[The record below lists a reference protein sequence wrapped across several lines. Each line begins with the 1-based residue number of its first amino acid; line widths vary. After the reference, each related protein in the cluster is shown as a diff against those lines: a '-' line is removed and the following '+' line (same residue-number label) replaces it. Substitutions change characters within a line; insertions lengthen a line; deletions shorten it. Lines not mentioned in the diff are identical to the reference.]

1 MRFSIAPHIAL
12 GAAMLTVAFLGSC
25 ANSGSSQLASRA
37 IDDYCPILP
46 SRTFPTSTAVNG
58 TAIYEYRVNGNG
70 VASDDGTVMTVVSFL
85 NPAERTYS
93 LTVNSRTYTVTSS
106 LDRTAAQQDV
116 VTKLKALINA
126 DSSAGLYAYGI
137 AQLTVTQPGS
147 TTPPTVTNLSRLTIS
162 SNNPSARP
170 VRLAEVAVKDSN
182 GTIVQCAETL
192 DDGTFQFQLPSDTG
206 NYTVELRSRSN
217 NARASTYVLNNPSG
231 NNQHIVTTTVSS
243 ASNQAQTLLIR
254 ARVHEG
260 LIAGAFNIL
269 DQLLRAQ
276 DYLRN
281 ETAGCDVSSNPNYF
295 AGCVP
300 FIKAPIVKVYWSP
313 GVSPGIY
320 INTTG
325 SISYYLNG
333 RYELYLQGGQSG
345 NTTSS
350 DMDQFDNSVIIH
362 EYAHFIEDAFS
373 KPNSPGGSHNGDSI
387 IDPRLAWGEGWANFF
402 QAAVTGDPVY
412 RDTYGTPDCTSA
424 CAGTYFNESLDP
436 VGTPNNDAPT
446 QGALGEGN
454 FREFSV
460 ARMLWDVIK
469 PIGGS
474 SRFSEI
480 WRAIVISETGMRD
493 IGDPFKTVGRLHHIQ
508 TQLSDETTWS
518 TLRLNEEQIPGFSVY
533 ATPFARGIPG
543 CTTSLVAMS
552 PVRAPGDNGS
562 FATSD
567 QYRNNDFYRFDHS
580 GGVANLEL
588 FYSKSSSDT
597 PDLDLYVYKTKYVF
611 GRAADMLIS
620 SAFTGDGCPASGAQ
634 TAPTNPFRAQNGC
647 PAKPA
652 GLSSTFGYER
662 GSLALAPGTY
672 MINVQ
677 ADTSI
682 RAGAATNYMLT
693 LNGQA
698 ICPQP

>member
-1 MRFSIAPHIAL
+1 MSFSIKPHIAL
-12 GAAMLTVAFLGSC
+12 GLATMAIILLGSC
-25 ANSGSSQLASRA
+25 AKSGSSQLASRA

-46 SRTFPTSTAVNG
+46 SRSFSTPTTVSG
-58 TAIYEYRVNGNG
+58 TAIYEYRENGNG
-70 VASDDGTVMTVVSFL
+70 VPSDDGVVLTVTSFL
-85 NPAERTYS
+85 NPAVRSYS
-93 LTVNSRTYTVTSS
+93 LTVNANTYTVTSS

-126 DSSAGLYAYGI
+126 DTTAGLYAYGI

-147 TTPPTVTNLSRLTIS
+147 LTPPIVSGLSRLTVS
-162 SNNPSARP
+162 SNNPSFRP
-170 VRLAEVAVKDSN
+170 VRAAEIAVKDSN
-182 GTIVQCAETL
+182 GVIIQCAETL
-192 DDGTFQFQLPSDTG
+192 DDGTFQFQLPSNTG
-206 NYTVELRSRSN
+206 DYVVELRARSN
-217 NARASTYVLNNPSG
+217 NARASTYVLNNPSS
-231 NNQHIVTTTVSS
+231 NLQHSIATTVSS
-243 ASNQAQTLLIR
+243 QSTTTGLILR

-260 LIAGAFNIL
+260 LMGGAFNIL
-269 DQLLRAQ
+269 DQLLNAQ
-276 DYLRN
+276 DYLRTQ
-281 ETAGCDVSSNPNYF
+281 TADCDLNSNPNYF
-295 AGCVP
+295 AGCIP
-300 FIKAPIVKVYWSP
+300 FNKAPIVKVYWSP
-313 GVSPGIY
+313 GVSPGVY
-320 INTTG
+320 VNTTG
-325 SISYYLNG
+325 AISFYLNG

-345 NTTSS
+345 NVTSS

-362 EYAHFIEDAFS
+362 EYAHFIEDAYG
-373 KPNSPGGSHNGDSI
+373 KPNSPGGGHNGDSI

-402 QAAVTGDPVY
+402 QAAVTGNPVY

-454 FREFSV
+454 FREFSI

-469 PIGGS
+469 PTGGA

-480 WRAIVISETGMRD
+480 WRAIVVANSGMKD
-493 IGDPFKTVGRLHHIQ
+493 INDPFKSVGRFHHIQ
-508 TQLSDETTWS
+508 TTLSDVTTWS
-518 TLRLNEEQIPGFSVY
+518 ALRLNEEQIPGFSVY
-533 ATPFARGIPG
+533 ATPFGLGVTG
-543 CTTSLVAMS
+543 CTTSLVAIT

-567 QYRNNDFYRFDHS
+567 HYRNNDFYRFDHA
-580 GGVANLEL
+580 GGTAALEL
-588 FYSKSSSDT
+588 FYSKSTTDT
-597 PDLDLYVYKTKYVF
+597 PDLDLYVYKTKYIF

-634 TAPTNPFRAQNGC
+634 SDLTNPFRSQNGC

-662 GSLALAPGTY
+662 GSIFLAPGTY

-677 ADTSI
+677 VDTSV
-682 RAGAATNYMLT
+682 RAGAATNYMLL

-698 ICPQP
+698 VCPQP